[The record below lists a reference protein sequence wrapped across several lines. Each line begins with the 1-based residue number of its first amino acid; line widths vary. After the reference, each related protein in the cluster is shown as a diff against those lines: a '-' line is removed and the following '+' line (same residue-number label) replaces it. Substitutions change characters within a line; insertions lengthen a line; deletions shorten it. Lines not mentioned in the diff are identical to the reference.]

1 MIDRFLGSIRAQC
14 RTAWACKARACASVL
29 VVAWAM
35 HLSVL
40 VCHARNITE
49 TPEKIPIESGWE
61 FQQSNADAQQW
72 LPAMVPGD
80 VHLDLLRNHLIPD
93 PYHRDNEAERQW
105 IGDASWT
112 YRTTITIAAKLLERP
127 HVDLV
132 FDGLDTSAE
141 VFLNGTHL
149 LTADNMFRQWPVDAK
164 AYLHSES
171 RSRLLD

>member
-1 MIDRFLGSIRAQC
+1 
-14 RTAWACKARACASVL
+14 
-29 VVAWAM
+29 M